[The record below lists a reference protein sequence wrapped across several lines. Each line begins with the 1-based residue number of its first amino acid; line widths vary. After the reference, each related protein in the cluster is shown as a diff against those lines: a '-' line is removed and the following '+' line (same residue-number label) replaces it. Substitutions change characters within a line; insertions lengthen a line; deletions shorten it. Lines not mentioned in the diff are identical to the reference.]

1 MSELRVFENEAFGKL
16 RITDVD
22 GTPWFI
28 ARDVAIS
35 LGYKNPANAVT
46 SICKNIF
53 KLDLETSVIAYNI
66 IPESDV
72 YRLVMKSTLPSAEKF
87 QDWVVEVVLPSI
99 RKTGKYVGADAPTDN
114 NSRPTLVAVS
124 SEFSAAKRLALEM
137 GIEVVDAIMCAKNA
151 VKKTIGV
158 DVFQLMD
165 FDPCRLNI
173 PGELKYMT
181 VTQLGMKY
189 FDGMS
194 PYKVNIMLKERGFQ
208 VKKGY
213 SWFPTKEGAKYAASG
228 TVDTGMGKKFTP
240 QRLWSPVIVEALK
253 AKVAA

>member
-1 MSELRVFENEAFGKL
+1 MSALMVFENDMFGAI
-16 RITDVD
+16 RITDNQ
-22 GTPWFI
+22 GAPWFI
-28 ARDVAIS
+28 AVDVAKA
-35 LGYKNPANAVT
+35 LGYKDPGDAVKT
-46 SICKNIF
+46 VCRKISKFHTQVAIKP
-53 KLDLETSVIAYNI
+53 YNI

-99 RKTGKYVGADAPTDN
+99 RKTGKYADTEASAPN
-114 NSRPTLVAVS
+114 NSGPTLVAVS
-124 SEFSAAKRLALEM
+124 SEFSAAKKLALEM

-194 PYKVNIMLKERGFQ
+194 PHKVNIMLKERGFQ

-213 SWFPTKEGAKYAASG
+213 SWFPTKEGAKYTASG
-228 TVDTGMGKKFTP
+228 TMDTGMGKKFTP

-253 AKVAA
+253 AKAAA

>member
-1 MSELRVFENEAFGKL
+1 MTELMVFENDMFGAI
-16 RITDVD
+16 RITDNQ

-28 ARDVAIS
+28 AIDVAKA
-35 LGYKNPANAVT
+35 LGYKDTGDAVRTVCKKIEKLRPSGAPAP
-46 SICKNIF
+46 
-53 KLDLETSVIAYNI
+53 YNI

-99 RKTGKYVGADAPTDN
+99 RKTGKYVGTDAPTTN
-114 NSRPTLVAVS
+114 NSSPTLVAVS
-124 SEFSAAKRLALEM
+124 SEFSAAKKLALEM

-194 PYKVNIMLKERGFQ
+194 PHKVNIMLKEHGFK
-208 VKKGY
+208 VKRGY
-213 SWFPTKEGAKYAASG
+213 SWFHTKEGAKYAASG

-253 AKVAA
+253 AKAAA

>member
-1 MSELRVFENEAFGKL
+1 MTDLRLFENEDFGKL
-16 RITDVD
+16 RVTDQE
-22 GTPWFI
+22 GSPWFI
-28 ARDVAIS
+28 AKDVAAA
-35 LGYKNPANAVT
+35 LGYRDTGKAVRT
-46 SICKNIF
+46 YCKYITKFNHVSSTI
-53 KLDLETSVIAYNI
+53 YNI

-72 YRLVMKSTLPSAEKF
+72 YRLVLKSELPSAEKF

-194 PYKVNIMLKERGFQ
+194 PHKVNIMLKEYGFQ
-208 VKKGY
+208 EKIGY

-240 QRLWSPVIVEALK
+240 QRLWSPVIVDALK